1 MSKIIIFGFSHSGT
15 TILKSIIGHI
25 KDVEEIIDETDIIKK
40 KTSKKY
46 IICKNTHYK
55 EKFMADEYK
64 DYIKIFIMRNPIY
77 VYSSIN
83 KRFGHVG
90 PGRVKFGY
98 HAISKYINIFKKF
111 IYYKNNPVKNL
122 YTIRYEDMFDNNY
135 RNLKNIFDSIGFKY
149 TDEIFDNSK
158 YKNYSHSHRTTI
170 MKNKPLCRPAHFPPR
185 TGSDAHHERYRTWQI
200 NQPFVFMNIP
210 SKLDLT
216 NEQKKI
222 ILNNKYILTIYPDI
236 KSAF

>member
-90 PGRVKFGY
+90 PGPVFPK
-98 HAISKYINIFKKF
+98 HTISKYINIIKKF
-111 IYYKNNPVKNL
+111 IYYKNNPVENL
-122 YTIRYEDMFDNNY
+122 YTIRYEDMFDNKFLQALQSTLTHPGTPILD
-135 RNLKNIFDSIGFKY
+135 RV
-149 TDEIFDNSK
+149 
-158 YKNYSHSHRTTI
+158 
-170 MKNKPLCRPAHFPPR
+170 LCDFHFQ
-185 TGSDAHHERYRTWQI
+185 HHH
-200 NQPFVFMNIP
+200 P
-210 SKLDLT
+210 K
-216 NEQKKI
+216 
-222 ILNNKYILTIYPDI
+222 
-236 KSAF
+236 